1 MAAPAAPNPPD
12 ELARLVS
19 EHVREVPNFPRAG
32 ILFRDLTRLFADG
45 PAFGRLI
52 DLVAEEVEADGGTDL
67 VGGIEARGFLLAS
80 ALAYRL
86 GVGVLPIRK
95 AGKLPPPTL
104 TRTYALEYA
113 AATIE
118 FPTGVAEPGAR
129 VVLIDDVLA
138 TGGTLTATADLL
150 RELGAVPGT
159 CWVLMELAALGG
171 AAVLA
176 EYRLPLR
183 AALSV

>member
-1 MAAPAAPNPPD
+1 MAEPVPPTPTD
-12 ELARLVS
+12 ELARLIE
-19 EHVREVPNFPRAG
+19 EHVREVPDFPREG

-45 PAFGRLI
+45 RAFGRLI
-52 DLVAEEVEADGGTDL
+52 DLVAEQVEAGGGTDL

-113 AATIE
+113 EATIE

-176 EYRLPLR
+176 EHRLALR
-183 AALSV
+183 AALRV